1 MEKKKK
7 KMKISLRIGPVF
19 WGRNNGEDRRSVIIN
34 IYKN

>member
-7 KMKISLRIGPVF
+7 KKKISLRIGQVF

-34 IYKN
+34 VFKN